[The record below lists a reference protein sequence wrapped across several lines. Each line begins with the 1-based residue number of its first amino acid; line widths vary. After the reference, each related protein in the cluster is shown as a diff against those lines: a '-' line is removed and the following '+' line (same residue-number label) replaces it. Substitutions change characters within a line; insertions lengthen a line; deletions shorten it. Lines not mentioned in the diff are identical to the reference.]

1 MTEKNLNAGT
11 RLGTMILDHF
21 IMTFGTMI
29 FAIPGMISGF
39 ATAFNVSH
47 ERTNPDL
54 FGNMS
59 YVMLIG
65 LAVYFCKDSINGRSP
80 AKRFLKLQVVDNTT
94 GIAASPIKCF
104 LRNIFCALWPIE
116 VIVALINPNRR
127 IGDFVAGTKVVPF
140 DQTTKQQ
147 KPNWGQIGISLALA
161 YGLMLIIM
169 IPFNM
174 IKSDLAAQQVK
185 FNEVSFNELDSKAIE
200 KLFADSLGNYL
211 TPDIRVYDKIEN
223 ADLKY
228 VSIIFRLKKNYLAD
242 EQSFGHLKSITVPLL
257 LTKFSER
264 TFVGR
269 IQYVYQSSGSMQS
282 RTLPIDWRET
292 ADNQQK

>member
-1 MTEKNLNAGT
+1 
-11 RLGTMILDHF
+11 
-21 IMTFGTMI
+21 
-29 FAIPGMISGF
+29 
-39 ATAFNVSH
+39 
-47 ERTNPDL
+47 
-54 FGNMS
+54 
-59 YVMLIG
+59 
-65 LAVYFCKDSINGRSP
+65 
-80 AKRFLKLQVVDNTT
+80 
-94 GIAASPIKCF
+94 
-104 LRNIFCALWPIE
+104 
-116 VIVALINPNRR
+116 
-127 IGDFVAGTKVVPF
+127 
-140 DQTTKQQ
+140 
-147 KPNWGQIGISLALA
+147 
-161 YGLMLIIM
+161 M